1 MAKKKKTGWT
11 PGKGGSKKAQDYY
24 REKQAEYGRRP
35 DQGSRRPKKDARIKQ
50 AEKTRN
56 RILQE
61 AQKNPNFVIEPELFT
76 RNKAGISN
84 ADPTGKLREGMT
96 GAEYHDFMRQLHG
109 ANPAAMEKA
118 FPWGSG
124 KGLRSL
130 ANLAMPAPLKMF
142 GEMAGDMGT
151 TVKQG
156 LTKIFPGPAKDF
168 GAEYKRLQSSFPWNR
183 KKNEKI
189 SETLEMITDPS
200 QNIYD
205 THPGS
210 AIHPESENIFN
221 EDLYVDESPAVGDLD
236 ILKDLEGEITL
247 NNLANHIEESI
258 SQNEDLGYD
267 PVLRESMAT
276 LSPVSWEDKV
286 FGELEQDL
294 YNQDPVVD
302 TRKAGPYE
310 TDDWMGE
317 IQPKI
322 GGALDVA
329 NKDARLNEL
338 FAIEEAKGNVMPNV
352 PATREQKELDY
363 QQKKARV
370 IESGLVT
377 QEFFDKY
384 PDFYGTYKDMNRLY
398 NEVIKNQGEG
408 KEFGPFEGVINKPRA
423 GYAGLGRNEY
433 WQHPGTAELVD
444 QIEWNTANR
453 PVDWSGGETPVLD
466 EDFIKENFT
475 TDWGFN
481 QGGIASI
488 DPYRGTMGGGM
499 NPSGWSPDPTARS
512 VTGYEKGGLM
522 NNGNPV
528 DYHNLRNTNKYYG
541 SF

>member
-56 RILQE
+56 LILQE
-61 AQKNPNFVIEPELFT
+61 AQQNPNFVIDPELFT

-205 THPGS
+205 IHPGS
-210 AIHPESENIFN
+210 AIQPESENIFN
-221 EDLYVDESPAVGDLD
+221 EDTENA
-236 ILKDLEGEITL
+236 IL
-247 NNLANHIEESI
+247 
-258 SQNEDLGYD
+258 EDLLGVDAYAYD
-267 PVLRESMAT
+267 PRQDIE
-276 LSPVSWEDKV
+276 P
-286 FGELEQDL
+286 GEYGKDEYWK
-294 YNQDPVVD
+294 YNDPQGS
-302 TRKAGPYE
+302 KAYE
-310 TDDWMGE
+310 TEDWLGDV
-317 IQPKI
+317 QPK
-322 GGALDVA
+322 LDA
-329 NKDARLNEL
+329 IKEERLNEL
-338 FAIEEAKGNVMPNV
+338 LDSINNNVFDS
-352 PATREQKELDY
+352 RRL
-363 QQKKARV
+363 
-370 IESGLVT
+370 GL
-377 QEFFDKY
+377 
-384 PDFYGTYKDMNRLY
+384 
-398 NEVIKNQGEG
+398 GEG
-408 KEFGPFEGVINKPRA
+408 PLTYGEPK
-423 GYAGLGRNEY
+423 
-433 WQHPGTAELVD
+433 
-444 QIEWNTANR
+444 ANL
-453 PVDWSGGETPVLD
+453 PLDSSGGEILD
-466 EDFIKENFT
+466 LLDLMKVSPGAPRI
-475 TDWGFN
+475 DWGFN
-481 QGGIASI
+481 RGGLASI

-499 NPSGWSPDPTARS
+499 NPSGWSPDPTVRS

>member
-1 MAKKKKTGWT
+1 MAEKKKTGWT
-11 PGKGGSKKAQDYY
+11 PGKGGSKASQDYY

-35 DQGSRRPKKDARIKQ
+35 DQGSRRTKKDARIKQ

-61 AQKNPNFVIEPELFT
+61 AQKNPNFVIDPELFT

-151 TVKQG
+151 AVKQG
-156 LTKIFPGPAKDF
+156 LSKAFPGPAKDLGSEWERF
-168 GAEYKRLQSSFPWNR
+168 SSNFPWNR

-205 THPGS
+205 IHPGS
-210 AIHPESENIFN
+210 AIQPESENIFTEQFDVGPDAN
-221 EDLYVDESPAVGDLD
+221 VSDWSDYTQKFQGQPGFDEPEPRWEHYDDEGYGFGQFGDQFSQGDQLSELGLPADMGWQKDPYEKLSLD
-236 ILKDLEGEITL
+236 ELINLGASQEQIADYL
-247 NNLANHIEESI
+247 NI
-258 SQNEDLGYD
+258 SQ
-267 PVLRESMAT
+267 A
-276 LSPVSWEDKV
+276 
-286 FGELEQDL
+286 
-294 YNQDPVVD
+294 
-302 TRKAGPYE
+302 AG
-310 TDDWMGE
+310 
-317 IQPKI
+317 
-322 GGALDVA
+322 GGL
-329 NKDARLNEL
+329 
-338 FAIEEAKGNVMPNV
+338 
-352 PATREQKELDY
+352 
-363 QQKKARV
+363 
-370 IESGLVT
+370 
-377 QEFFDKY
+377 
-384 PDFYGTYKDMNRLY
+384 
-398 NEVIKNQGEG
+398 
-408 KEFGPFEGVINKPRA
+408 
-423 GYAGLGRNEY
+423 
-433 WQHPGTAELVD
+433 
-444 QIEWNTANR
+444 
-453 PVDWSGGETPVLD
+453 
-466 EDFIKENFT
+466 
-475 TDWGFN
+475 
-481 QGGIASI
+481 ASI

>member
-56 RILQE
+56 LILQE
-61 AQKNPNFVIEPELFT
+61 AQQNPNFVIDPELFT

-205 THPGS
+205 IHPGS
-210 AIHPESENIFN
+210 GIQPESENIFN
-221 EDLYVDESPAVGDLD
+221 EDTENA
-236 ILKDLEGEITL
+236 IL
-247 NNLANHIEESI
+247 
-258 SQNEDLGYD
+258 EDLLGVDAYAYD
-267 PVLRESMAT
+267 PTQDIEPGEYGKDEYWKYNDPQGSKAFET
-276 LSPVSWEDKV
+276 EDWLGDV
-286 FGELEQDL
+286 
-294 YNQDPVVD
+294 
-302 TRKAGPYE
+302 
-310 TDDWMGE
+310 
-317 IQPKI
+317 QPK
-322 GGALDVA
+322 LDA
-329 NKDARLNEL
+329 IKKQQQEERLNEL
-338 FAIEEAKGNVMPNV
+338 FDV
-352 PATREQKELDY
+352 
-363 QQKKARV
+363 
-370 IESGLVT
+370 
-377 QEFFDKY
+377 FDSR
-384 PDFYGTYKDMNRLY
+384 RL
-398 NEVIKNQGEG
+398 
-408 KEFGPFEGVINKPRA
+408 
-423 GYAGLGRNEY
+423 GLGDQFSQGDQLSELGLPMDMG
-433 WQHPGTAELVD
+433 WQTNPYEKL
-444 QIEWNTANR
+444 
-453 PVDWSGGETPVLD
+453 SLD
-466 EDFIKENFT
+466 ELINLGASQEQIADYLNIS
-475 TDWGFN
+475 
-481 QGGIASI
+481 QAAGGGLASI
-488 DPYRGTMGGGM
+488 DPYRGTVGGGM
-499 NPSGWSPDPTARS
+499 NPSGWSPDPTSRS
-512 VTGYEKGGLM
+512 VT
-522 NNGNPV
+522 
-528 DYHNLRNTNKYYG
+528 
-541 SF
+541 

>member
-50 AEKTRN
+50 AEKTRTL
-56 RILQE
+56 ILQE
-61 AQKNPNFVIEPELFT
+61 AQQNPNFVIDPELFT

-205 THPGS
+205 IHPGS
-210 AIHPESENIFN
+210 AIQPESENIFN
-221 EDLYVDESPAVGDLD
+221 EDTDNA
-236 ILKDLEGEITL
+236 IL
-247 NNLANHIEESI
+247 
-258 SQNEDLGYD
+258 EDLLGVDAYAYD
-267 PVLRESMAT
+267 PTQDIE
-276 LSPVSWEDKV
+276 P
-286 FGELEQDL
+286 GEYGKDE
-294 YNQDPVVD
+294 YWKWNDPQGS
-302 TRKAGPYE
+302 KAYE
-310 TDDWMGE
+310 TEDWLGDVQPKIDAIKKQQQEERLYGPFKYDPDEDEEPGEWGEGIDWKYNYPGGSKAFETEDWLGE
-317 IQPKI
+317 IQPK
-322 GGALDVA
+322 LDA
-329 NKDARLNEL
+329 IKEERLNEL
-338 FAIEEAKGNVMPNV
+338 LDSINNNVFDS
-352 PATREQKELDY
+352 RRL
-363 QQKKARV
+363 
-370 IESGLVT
+370 GL
-377 QEFFDKY
+377 
-384 PDFYGTYKDMNRLY
+384 
-398 NEVIKNQGEG
+398 GEG
-408 KEFGPFEGVINKPRA
+408 PLTYGEPK
-423 GYAGLGRNEY
+423 
-433 WQHPGTAELVD
+433 
-444 QIEWNTANR
+444 ANL
-453 PVDWSGGETPVLD
+453 PLDSSGGEILD
-466 EDFIKENFT
+466 LLDLMKVSPGAPRI
-475 TDWGFN
+475 DWGFN
-481 QGGIASI
+481 RGGLASI

-499 NPSGWSPDPTARS
+499 NPSGWSPDPTVRS

>member
-56 RILQE
+56 LILQE
-61 AQKNPNFVIEPELFT
+61 AQQNPNFVIDPELFT

-205 THPGS
+205 IHPGS
-210 AIHPESENIFN
+210 AIQPESENIFN
-221 EDLYVDESPAVGDLD
+221 EDPANAILEDLLESLD
-236 ILKDLEGEITL
+236 T
-247 NNLANHIEESI
+247 
-258 SQNEDLGYD
+258 SQNIAYD
-267 PVLRESMAT
+267 PKDGDPLRNSLAAHRDVSLSGYYPTNMA
-276 LSPVSWEDKV
+276 SASS
-286 FGELEQDL
+286 
-294 YNQDPVVD
+294 
-302 TRKAGPYE
+302 PYE
-310 TDDWMGE
+310 TGASWYDPAQDIEPGEYGEDEYWKYNYPGGSKAFETEDWLGE
-317 IQPKI
+317 IQPK
-322 GGALDVA
+322 LDA
-329 NKDARLNEL
+329 IKEERLNEL
-338 FAIEEAKGNVMPNV
+338 LDSINNNVFDS
-352 PATREQKELDY
+352 RRL
-363 QQKKARV
+363 
-370 IESGLVT
+370 GL
-377 QEFFDKY
+377 
-384 PDFYGTYKDMNRLY
+384 
-398 NEVIKNQGEG
+398 GEG
-408 KEFGPFEGVINKPRA
+408 PLTYGEPK
-423 GYAGLGRNEY
+423 
-433 WQHPGTAELVD
+433 
-444 QIEWNTANR
+444 ANL
-453 PVDWSGGETPVLD
+453 PLDSSGGEILD
-466 EDFIKENFT
+466 LLDLMKVSPGAPRI
-475 TDWGFN
+475 DWGFN
-481 QGGIASI
+481 RGGLASI

-499 NPSGWSPDPTARS
+499 NPSGWSPDPTVRS